1 MESRVSRLFSPCTVT
16 LCSLPSSLSWQ
27 LSHPDHPETP
37 DPQPRGTHWMR
48 ADLAPDQDRK
58 CTSIIRQ
65 DAPLSVLSAPLLR
78 PPWLLLRSL
87 EALRGPSRFVVL
99 RGSSRSSKVGRG
111 HGCTEEQRERTEVR
125 RQQRSQLVRQQP
137 KAAIEAIGEEVGSP
151 RCAPGP
157 SKRKCRNKSDSG
169 HGIGGSRLSHGLGT
183 AEQDR
188 GRSASVRTVDVDQE
202 AKLRLAVF

>member
-1 MESRVSRLFSPCTVT
+1 MGSRVSLLFSPCTVT
-16 LCSLPSSLSWQ
+16 LCSLPHLFMSTLSPRPPRNPRPAASRNP
-27 LSHPDHPETP
+27 LDESRSCPCSRSKVHLDHPTGRP
-37 DPQPRGTHWMR
+37 P
-48 ADLAPDQDRK
+48 
-58 CTSIIRQ
+58 
-65 DAPLSVLSAPLLR
+65 LR
-78 PPWLLLRSL
+78 PLCPPSPTPMALVVV
-87 EALRGPSRFVVL
+87 LRGSRFVVL